1 MDKDFIPFPKGAW
14 HDAGYTIYF
23 LEPDNPHS
31 PLTHVI
37 RALPTHNM
45 GSLNLN
51 SGHAKQRMVMESNPK
66 PLTRVCKELPAPVR
80 MRTRKEI
87 ERELI
92 DAYLFDRDKQDF
104 KRKRAARL
112 AATPV

>member
-1 MDKDFIPFPKGAW
+1 MDKEFIPFPKGAW
-14 HDAGYTIYF
+14 HSSGYTIYF

-37 RALPTHNM
+37 RALPAHNM

-66 PLTRVCKELPAPVR
+66 PLTRVCKELPARAQP
-80 MRTRKEI
+80 MTKKQ
-87 ERELI
+87 ERQQIL
-92 DAYLFDRDKQDF
+92 DAYLFDRDKQNF